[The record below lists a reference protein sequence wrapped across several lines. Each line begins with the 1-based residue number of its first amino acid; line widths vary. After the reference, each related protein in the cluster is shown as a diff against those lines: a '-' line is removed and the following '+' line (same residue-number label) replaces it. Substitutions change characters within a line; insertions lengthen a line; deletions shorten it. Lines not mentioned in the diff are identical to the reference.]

1 MDIFDQVREIAAN
14 SPAAQAQAKLDEV
27 QRYIR
32 HGQIDGKWGAAVDH
46 AQLMMVS
53 RHLMPDGTPFYVA
66 GFQPQALFV
75 CIWMLLAEKDGE
87 YVKLPPDGVW
97 GAIQIVGEA

>member
-1 MDIFDQVREIAAN
+1 MSDIFDQVREIAAN
-14 SPAAQAQAKLDEV
+14 SPAAQSQAKLDEV

-32 HGQIDGKWGAAVDH
+32 HGQIDGKWGDAIDH

-53 RHLMPDGTPFYVA
+53 RHTLPDGTSFYLA
-66 GFQPQALFV
+66 GFQV
-75 CIWMLLAEKDGE
+75 VIGCIWMLLAEHDGE

>member
-1 MDIFDQVREIAAN
+1 MSDILDEAMQIAAN

-27 QRYIR
+27 QKYIR
-32 HGQIDGKWGAAVDH
+32 HGQIDGKWGTAVDH

-53 RHLMPDGTPFYVA
+53 QHSMPDGTPFYLA
-66 GFQPQALFV
+66 GFQSVYPV

-87 YVKLPPDGVW
+87 YVKLPPDGIW

>member
-1 MDIFDQVREIAAN
+1 MSDILDWAREIAAN

-32 HGQIDGKWGAAVDH
+32 HGQIDGKWGTAVDH

-53 RHLMPDGTPFYVA
+53 RHTLPDGMPFYLA
-66 GFQPQALFV
+66 GFQLAIGIHV
-75 CIWMLLAEKDGE
+75 WMLLAEHDGE
-87 YVKLPPDGVW
+87 YIKMPPDGVW